1 MCVRV
6 LAPLCVMHVFQACF
20 VAVFH
25 WSLVGSKKL
34 YVRLFHRNYRWLS
47 LHKVEYPDISTDLC
61 DHVDELIASSLLE
74 SGEVLSIHFCANVRI
89 LPQYVYCKT
98 TLIFKRKSLV
108 GEEGLTSLCMHYT
121 CNHFG
126 CSLLS
131 ACEVCSCSRL
141 RHIHLYPR
149 LGYIGVPITSL
160 SAMHIVTF
168 SVSI

>member
-1 MCVRV
+1 MGRNYNSKPRVRV
-6 LAPLCVMHVFQACF
+6 IAFSGTPDMTAKMAGHIT
-20 VAVFH
+20 
-25 WSLVGSKKL
+25 
-34 YVRLFHRNYRWLS
+34 LS
-47 LHKVEYPDISTDLC
+47 NLI